1 MLLVVSLVIALAT
14 GLAYGQTYPRNE
26 SIICSGSAWGP
37 PSDWNPVTNW
47 SYATGTIGLCYET
60 LFLFNPLTG
69 ELMPNLAEYGRW
81 TEGGTVYEV
90 KLREG
95 LTWQDGAAIT
105 AEDVKFTFELGQLY
119 AAVPYSPMWDFL
131 DDITVVGDLYLYF
144 AFTDPAYQEW
154 DNNMYSIAIVPKRL
168 WDYRTEQEITAG
180 ANPNPV
186 GSGAYRYEAH
196 SQDRMIWVR
205 NDEWWGLD
213 VWGQPTPKYVIDIKN
228 SSNNVALGELILGE
242 LDWSNNFLPGIA
254 SLLGAYG
261 NLHTY
266 FADAPYMLPA
276 NTAILF
282 LNLIKKPMDDVEFR
296 KAVAFAIKTDDIVN
310 YAYANLVL
318 PAGPTGLAG
327 VYDQLI
333 DQGVV
338 AQYGFSY
345 DPARSLAILAAA
357 GYVDVDGDGFVEA
370 PDGSEIDLSIIV
382 PFGWTDWMES
392 IRVIATS
399 LQAVGIDAEVE
410 FPDFG
415 GYQDQLQGGTFDMAI
430 NNFGSQVTNTVWT
443 YYSWLCRDTILP
455 QMTSGNFGRYQNQAV
470 FDLIDQLD
478 LTATDDL
485 AGMKAII
492 SQIQEHLLVD
502 MPAIP
507 LWYNGAWFQANTSVW
522 TNYPSEDGPHVF
534 PITWNGWWQMGG
546 LMTLINLEPAQ

>member
-1 MLLVVSLVIALAT
+1 MLLAVSLVMVLAA

-26 SIICSGSAWGP
+26 SITTSGTAWGP

-81 TEGGTVYEV
+81 TQGGTVYEV

-95 LTWQDGAAIT
+95 LTWQDGAPIT

-186 GSGAYRYEAH
+186 GSGAYRYESHA
-196 SQDRMIWVR
+196 QDRMIWVR
-205 NDEWWGLD
+205 NDDWWGLD
-213 VWGQPTPKYVIDIKN
+213 VWGQPTPKYVIDIVN

-310 YAYANLVL
+310 KAYANLVL
-318 PAGPTGLAG
+318 PAGPTGLAS
-327 VYDQLI
+327 VYDQFI

-345 DPARSLAILAAA
+345 DPPTSRAILAAA
-357 GYVDVDGDGFVEA
+357 GYVDVDGDGYVEA

-455 QMTSGNFGRYQNQAV
+455 QMTNGNFGRYQNQAV

-478 LTATDDL
+478 LTPTDDI

-522 TNYPSEDGPHVF
+522 TNYPSEDGPNVF
-534 PITWNGWWQMGG
+534 PVAWNGWWQMGG
-546 LMTLINLEPAQ
+546 LLTLINLEPAQ